1 MAHTIRKPKP
11 TSGPPLAVGWRR
23 IEALRPDP
31 ANPGSHSP
39 KQVRQ
44 LARSIGAFGF
54 NVPIL
59 VDRTLRVVA
68 GHGRLLA
75 ARELGWREVPTI
87 LLDHLSEAKTRAFM
101 IADNR
106 LAESSAWNDALLV
119 AQLKEISL
127 AEPDFVIEATGFELG
142 EIELRLGAAP
152 RGARKRTP
160 RAAPKPAPPPRDMP
174 TVARPGEWW
183 LLGRHR
189 VGCGNLSAAVDAIL
203 ADEESTVV
211 VLAANPAAADAI
223 IRRWEARTG
232 GTARH
237 MASGRPF
244 ADNGPPLS
252 APVGAP
258 VGRRI
263 PSRRSA
269 ASPAG
274 MVRAELAPEDMPETS
289 DAG

>member
-1 MAHTIRKPKP
+1 MAHTIRKPKT
-11 TSGPPLAVGWRR
+11 TSGPRLAVVWRQ
-23 IEALRPDP
+23 IEVLRPDP
-31 ANPGSHSP
+31 ANPRSHSP

-44 LARSIGAFGF
+44 LARSIATFGF

-106 LAESSAWNDALLV
+106 LAESAAWNDALLV

-127 AEPDFVIEATGFELG
+127 AEPDFAIEATGFELG
-142 EIELRLGAAP
+142 EIELRLCVAP
-152 RGARKRTP
+152 QNARKRTP
-160 RAAPKPAPPPRDMP
+160 RTAPKPAAP
-174 TVARPGEWW
+174 TIARLGEWW
-183 LLGRHR
+183 LLGPHR

-203 ADEESTVV
+203 AGEESAVV
-211 VLAANPAAADAI
+211 VLAASPAAVDAI
-223 IRRWEARTG
+223 IRHWQERTG
-232 GTARH
+232 GTARQ
-237 MASGRPF
+237 MASGCGFPGGF
-244 ADNGPPLS
+244 GEP
-252 APVGAP
+252 AP
-258 VGRRI
+258 GR
-263 PSRRSA
+263 
-269 ASPAG
+269 
-274 MVRAELAPEDMPETS
+274 PETS

>member
-1 MAHTIRKPKP
+1 MAHTIRKPKT
-11 TSGPPLAVGWRR
+11 TSGPRLAVVWRQ
-23 IEALRPDP
+23 IEVLRPAP
-31 ANPGSHSP
+31 ANPRSHSP

-127 AEPDFVIEATGFELG
+127 AEPDFAIEATGFELG
-142 EIELRLGAAP
+142 EIELRLGTAP
-152 RGARKRTP
+152 PGARKRTP
-160 RAAPKPAPPPRDMP
+160 RAAPKPAPPPRNMP
-174 TVARPGEWW
+174 TDARTGEWW
-183 LLGRHR
+183 LLGPHR
-189 VGCGNLSAAVDAIL
+189 VGCGNLSTAVDAIL
-203 ADEESTVV
+203 AGEESAVV
-211 VLAANPAAADAI
+211 VLAASPAAVDAI
-223 IRRWEARTG
+223 IRRWQARTG
-232 GTARH
+232 GTAKPA
-237 MASGRPF
+237 ASGAAF
-244 ADNGPPLS
+244 ADNSPPLS
-252 APVGAP
+252 APVEKRMP
-258 VGRRI
+258 H
-263 PSRRSA
+263 P
-269 ASPAG
+269 
-274 MVRAELAPEDMPETS
+274 PETS